1 MTEDLRRPD
10 EPPPAQ
16 GAKRAGRP
24 GADITPVQSEPG
36 EEGEPDHE
44 PGAVDKTDMG
54 AVGDDGQVFGG

>member
-1 MTEDLRRPD
+1 MTEDRRRPD

-24 GADITPVQSEPG
+24 GADTTPVPSESG

-44 PGAVDKTDMG
+44 PRAVDKTDMD